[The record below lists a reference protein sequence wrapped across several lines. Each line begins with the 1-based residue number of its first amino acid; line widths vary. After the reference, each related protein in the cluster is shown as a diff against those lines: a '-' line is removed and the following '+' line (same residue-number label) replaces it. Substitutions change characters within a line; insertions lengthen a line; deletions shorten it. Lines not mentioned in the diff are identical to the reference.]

1 VLSEYDTR
9 GSNQPSFSFWLFT
22 IQLFGYLAYNTH
34 MTEEFIKRNAHKHE
48 HGEKL
53 EKELMQRMEESKMF
67 RKSVD
72 LAMIFLIL
80 AFAAYVV
87 V

>member
-1 VLSEYDTR
+1 
-9 GSNQPSFSFWLFT
+9 
-22 IQLFGYLAYNTH
+22 